1 MVKALYLLAVMSLTM
16 LTSLNPA
23 HAELKLTRKTFTEK
37 QAKKLSKAEAKLERK
52 QAKITCIK
60 TAQNKKDLKNAVEK
74 LKHKTKSNYIGA
86 HINLKPSLYTLMPA
100 IQ

>member
-1 MVKALYLLAVMSLTM
+1 MVKALSLLAVMSLTM

-60 TAQNKKDLKNAVEK
+60 TAQNKKDLKK
-74 LKHKTKSNYIGA
+74 CRRKIKTQNKV
-86 HINLKPSLYTLMPA
+86 
-100 IQ
+100 